1 MVRQRQPGR
10 TPHASGNI
18 PPIVNSK
25 SNIKG
30 NSSPRDFSS
39 MAKFLIGSSIVC
51 FIAYFAYQGYLET
64 RLTTPLRAPNAVIRS
79 GLAEP
84 HRFWGSYRPGVYFGM
99 KTRSPSDLLTGIMW
113 MIPELARQNDIGLRH
128 WCEQGDNLGSVLYFC
143 EVKLYQ
149 TIRCPPF
156 TSLKKTEALI

>member
-10 TPHASGNI
+10 TPQGSGNI
-18 PPIVNSK
+18 PPILNSK
-25 SNIKG
+25 SNNKG

-64 RLTTPLRAPNAVIRS
+64 RLTTPLKAPNAVMRS
-79 GLAEP
+79 GLAVP

-99 KTRSPSDLLTGIMW
+99 KTRSPSDLSTGIMW
-113 MIPELARQNDIGLRH
+113 MIPELARQNNIGLRH
-128 WCEQGDNLGSVLYFC
+128 WCEQGDNLGL
-143 EVKLYQ
+143 
-149 TIRCPPF
+149 
-156 TSLKKTEALI
+156 SLIHI